1 MKLIDIVKFS
11 LVNLSQRGLR
21 SWLTI
26 VGIVIGVAAVF
37 SILSLGVGMKQTIS
51 NQLGSLGGD
60 VVYVLPG
67 SERTVKIFPGRT
79 TLAELRSLRLAGA
92 TIFTDKDLN
101 AVKLTPGVLAVNGV
115 VSGRV
120 NLKYGIETFSIQAYG
135 VDPVAFKEISA
146 VKIEEGRELAPGD
159 TNVIV
164 IGNRVANEIFK
175 NKLKVNSQVT
185 INGKVFRVVGIL
197 EKVGGFAG
205 SVTYDNAVFMPVS
218 IARAVLTNIGSNQ
231 FSEIQFKVKDLSR
244 LEEVVKEV
252 EKRLMISRHVS
263 EDTKDFTVITAKSI
277 QETIFNVLNTLNIF
291 LGGIAAVSLFV
302 GAIGIANTMYMS
314 VLERTRQ
321 IGTLKALG
329 ATNLE
334 IMKMF
339 LVESSLIGLVG
350 GLIGIFLGFIA
361 SGIISEIGIRFIGM
375 GADNTSIVIITPE
388 LILFSLAFSVFIGV
402 VSGLM
407 PARKAAQLQPVEAL
421 RYE

>member
-37 SILSLGVGMKQTIS
+37 SILSLGAGMKQTIS

-263 EDTKDFTVITAKSI
+263 EDTKDFTIITAKSI